1 MCPLS
6 LLSPNALFFVL
17 VFCFC
22 FYSLLSLSLLLSHS
36 LERKKEEK
44 MARGSSRGGKAKK
57 GGTNTHENEDND
69 DEIVMPPTNNTQQ
82 QEEEDYNQQVLDAI
96 ASHNN
101 NQGVSDEDLKKIL
114 SFWKGCV
121 RAEIINDLL
130 DKEQITLHTE
140 GGEGDNATC
149 YFKRVSEEERL
160 KKRGLSSEDRLVLQ
174 VIETAGNSGMWTK
187 EVKQKTNFP
196 QVKVTKIFKTLE
208 QRKLIKS
215 VKHVAQ
221 QNRKVYMKYDL
232 EPSREI
238 TGGAWFTDQEFD
250 AVFVK
255 IMRDQCRDFI
265 REEKRVTLQ
274 DVYEHIVKS
283 KISNVNLR
291 KEDVKQIVD
300 TLFYDGDVEMITPE
314 ERRRQKMDAY
324 EDDFIDDRKN
334 RRGGAEGMLMYESD
348 EEEEE
353 EEEEEGSE
361 GEDEDT
367 TTKKRKKGSAN
378 NNKRKNSNK
387 KQKKATMENKKG
399 SSINKKQQ
407 QKKKG
412 RGGNESEEATVEVD
426 DGDDFTETYY
436 VPSKWKSNI
445 RTPLSYV
452 PCGICPVYQDCEPGG
467 LISPEK
473 CSYMD
478 RWIRDIEEAGNNPG
492 PYQGI
497 LGTEDND
504 DDEEE

>member
-1 MCPLS
+1 
-6 LLSPNALFFVL
+6 
-17 VFCFC
+17 
-22 FYSLLSLSLLLSHS
+22 
-36 LERKKEEK
+36 

-149 YFKRVSEEERL
+149 YFKRVSEEEML

-265 REEKRVTLQ
+265 RKEKRVTLQ

-324 EDDFIDDRKN
+324 ENDFIDDRKN

-348 EEEEE
+348 EEEEY

>member
-1 MCPLS
+1 
-6 LLSPNALFFVL
+6 
-17 VFCFC
+17 
-22 FYSLLSLSLLLSHS
+22 
-36 LERKKEEK
+36 
-44 MARGSSRGGKAKK
+44 MAPGGSSRGGGQRAKK
-57 GGTNTHENEDND
+57 GTNATREKNEDD
-69 DEIVMPPTNNTQQ
+69 DEIPIVMPPTNTQQ
-82 QEEEDYNQQVLDAI
+82 QEEEDYNQRVLDAI

-101 NQGVSDEDLKKIL
+101 NQGVSDEDLQKIL
-114 SFWKGCV
+114 SFWKGGV
-121 RAEIINDLL
+121 RMEIINDLL

-140 GGEGDNATC
+140 GGEGENGIC
-149 YFKRVSEEERL
+149 YFKRVSEEEML

-174 VIETAGNSGMWTK
+174 VIEAAGNCGMWTK

-208 QRKLIKS
+208 SRKLIKS

-265 REEKRVTLQ
+265 RKEKRLTLQ
-274 DVYEHIVKS
+274 DVYEHIVES

-291 KEDVKQIVD
+291 KEDVIQIVD

-334 RRGGAEGMLMYESD
+334 RRGGAEGMLMYEYD
-348 EEEEE
+348 EEEEYEEEEE
-353 EEEEEGSE
+353 EEEEEEDSE

-387 KQKKATMENKKG
+387 KQKKATTENKKG

-445 RTPLSYV
+445 HTPLSYV
-452 PCGICPVYQDCEPGG
+452 PCGICPVYQECEPGG

-473 CSYMD
+473 CPYMD
-478 RWIRDIEEAGNNPG
+478 RWIRDIEETGNNPG
-492 PYQGI
+492 AYNGI

>member
-1 MCPLS
+1 MS
-6 LLSPNALFFVL
+6 S
-17 VFCFC
+17 
-22 FYSLLSLSLLLSHS
+22 LSLSAQTRASLSLSSASASSLCCLSLILSYS

-44 MARGSSRGGKAKK
+44 MAGGSKGKAKK

-69 DEIVMPPTNNTQQ
+69 DEIVMPPTNSTQRE
-82 QEEEDYNQQVLDAI
+82 EEEDYNQQVLDAI

-101 NQGVSDEDLKKIL
+101 NQGVSDPDLQKIL
-114 SFWKGCV
+114 SFWKGGL
-121 RAEIINDLL
+121 RRDIINHLL
-130 DKEQITLHTE
+130 DSEKITLHTE
-140 GGEGDNATC
+140 GEGDNAIC
-149 YFKRVSEEERL
+149 YFKRVSEEEML

-250 AVFVK
+250 AKFVK
-255 IMRDQCRDFI
+255 IMRDVCRDFI
-265 REEKRVTLQ
+265 RKEKQVTLQ

-348 EEEEE
+348 EKEEEE
-353 EEEEEGSE
+353 EEEDSE

-378 NNKRKNSNK
+378 NNKRKNSNR
-387 KQKKATMENKKG
+387 NYF
-399 SSINKKQQ
+399 IRFN
-407 QKKKG
+407 
-412 RGGNESEEATVEVD
+412 RNVYTV
-426 DGDDFTETYY
+426 
-436 VPSKWKSNI
+436 
-445 RTPLSYV
+445 R
-452 PCGICPVYQDCEPGG
+452 
-467 LISPEK
+467 
-473 CSYMD
+473 
-478 RWIRDIEEAGNNPG
+478 
-492 PYQGI
+492 
-497 LGTEDND
+497 
-504 DDEEE
+504 

>member
-1 MCPLS
+1 MSSLS
-6 LLSPNALFFVL
+6 LSAQTRASLSLSSASAS
-17 VFCFC
+17 
-22 FYSLLSLSLLLSHS
+22 SLCCLSLLLSYS

-44 MARGSSRGGKAKK
+44 MAGGSKGKAKK

-69 DEIVMPPTNNTQQ
+69 DEIVMPPTNNTQRE
-82 QEEEDYNQQVLDAI
+82 EEEDYNQQVLDAI

-101 NQGVSDEDLKKIL
+101 NQGVSDPDLQKIL
-114 SFWKGCV
+114 SFWKGGL
-121 RAEIINDLL
+121 RRDIINHLL
-130 DKEQITLHTE
+130 DSEKITLHTE
-140 GGEGDNATC
+140 GEGDNAIC
-149 YFKRVSEEERL
+149 YFKRVSEEEML

-250 AVFVK
+250 AKFVK
-255 IMRDQCRDFI
+255 IMRDVCRDFI
-265 REEKRVTLQ
+265 RKEKQVTLQ

-353 EEEEEGSE
+353 EEEEEDSE

-399 SSINKKQQ
+399 SSSNKKQQ

-445 RTPLSYV
+445 LTPLSYV
-452 PCGICPVYQDCEPGG
+452 PCGICTVYQECEPGG

-473 CSYMD
+473 CPYMD
-478 RWIRDIEEAGNNPG
+478 RWIRDIEESGNNPG
-492 PYQGI
+492 PYNGI

>member
-1 MCPLS
+1 
-6 LLSPNALFFVL
+6 
-17 VFCFC
+17 
-22 FYSLLSLSLLLSHS
+22 
-36 LERKKEEK
+36 
-44 MARGSSRGGKAKK
+44 MAPGGSSRGGGQRAKK
-57 GGTNTHENEDND
+57 GTNATREKNEDD
-69 DEIVMPPTNNTQQ
+69 DEIPIVMPPTNTQQ
-82 QEEEDYNQQVLDAI
+82 QEEEDYNQRVLDAI

-101 NQGVSDEDLKKIL
+101 NQGVSDEDLQKIL
-114 SFWKGCV
+114 SFWKGGV
-121 RAEIINDLL
+121 RMEIINDLL

-140 GGEGDNATC
+140 GGEGENGIC
-149 YFKRVSEEERL
+149 YFKRVSAEEML

-174 VIETAGNSGMWTK
+174 VIEAAGNCGMWTK

-208 QRKLIKS
+208 SRKLIKS

-265 REEKRVTLQ
+265 RKEKRVTLQ
-274 DVYEHIVKS
+274 DVYEHIVES

-348 EEEEE
+348 EEEEYE
-353 EEEEEGSE
+353 EEEEEEEEEEDSE

-387 KQKKATMENKKG
+387 KQKKATTENKKG

-445 RTPLSYV
+445 HTPLSYV
-452 PCGICPVYQDCEPGG
+452 PCGICPVYQECEPGG

-473 CSYMD
+473 CPYMD
-478 RWIRDIEEAGNNPG
+478 RWIRDIEETGNNPG
-492 PYQGI
+492 AYNGI

>member
-1 MCPLS
+1 
-6 LLSPNALFFVL
+6 
-17 VFCFC
+17 
-22 FYSLLSLSLLLSHS
+22 
-36 LERKKEEK
+36 
-44 MARGSSRGGKAKK
+44 MAPGGSSRGGGQRAKK
-57 GGTNTHENEDND
+57 GTNATREKNEDD
-69 DEIVMPPTNNTQQ
+69 DEIPIVMPPTNTQQ
-82 QEEEDYNQQVLDAI
+82 QEEEDYNQRVLDAI

-101 NQGVSDEDLKKIL
+101 NQGVSDEDLQKIL
-114 SFWKGCV
+114 SFWKGGV
-121 RAEIINDLL
+121 RMEIINDLL

-140 GGEGDNATC
+140 GGEGENGIC
-149 YFKRVSEEERL
+149 YFKRVSEEEML

-174 VIETAGNSGMWTK
+174 VIEAAGNCGMWTK

-208 QRKLIKS
+208 SRKLIKS

-265 REEKRVTLQ
+265 RKEKRVTLQ
-274 DVYEHIVKS
+274 DVYEHIVES

-348 EEEEE
+348 EEEEYE
-353 EEEEEGSE
+353 EEEEEERRRPPSP
-361 GEDEDT
+361 
-367 TTKKRKKGSAN
+367 
-378 NNKRKNSNK
+378 NSR
-387 KQKKATMENKKG
+387 A
-399 SSINKKQQ
+399 
-407 QKKKG
+407 
-412 RGGNESEEATVEVD
+412 
-426 DGDDFTETYY
+426 
-436 VPSKWKSNI
+436 
-445 RTPLSYV
+445 
-452 PCGICPVYQDCEPGG
+452 
-467 LISPEK
+467 
-473 CSYMD
+473 CS
-478 RWIRDIEEAGNNPG
+478 RRSRASLLRSWRS
-492 PYQGI
+492 
-497 LGTEDND
+497 LFSRVLRSRR
-504 DDEEE
+504 

>member
-1 MCPLS
+1 MSSLS
-6 LLSPNALFFVL
+6 LSAQTRASLSLSSASAS
-17 VFCFC
+17 
-22 FYSLLSLSLLLSHS
+22 SLCCLSLLLSYS

-44 MARGSSRGGKAKK
+44 MAGGSKGKAKK

-69 DEIVMPPTNNTQQ
+69 DEIVMPPTNNTQRE
-82 QEEEDYNQQVLDAI
+82 EEEDYNQQVLDAI

-101 NQGVSDEDLKKIL
+101 NQGVSDPDLQKIL
-114 SFWKGCV
+114 SFWKGGL
-121 RAEIINDLL
+121 RRDIINHLL
-130 DKEQITLHTE
+130 DSEKITLHTE
-140 GGEGDNATC
+140 GEGDNAIC
-149 YFKRVSEEERL
+149 YFKRVSEEEML

-250 AVFVK
+250 AKFVK
-255 IMRDQCRDFI
+255 IMRDVCRDFI
-265 REEKRVTLQ
+265 RKEKRVTLQ

-353 EEEEEGSE
+353 EEEEEE
-361 GEDEDT
+361 
-367 TTKKRKKGSAN
+367 A
-378 NNKRKNSNK
+378 
-387 KQKKATMENKKG
+387 
-399 SSINKKQQ
+399 
-407 QKKKG
+407 
-412 RGGNESEEATVEVD
+412 EEVSP
-426 DGDDFTETYY
+426 Y
-436 VPSKWKSNI
+436 
-445 RTPLSYV
+445 TP
-452 PCGICPVYQDCEPGG
+452 
-467 LISPEK
+467 
-473 CSYMD
+473 
-478 RWIRDIEEAGNNPG
+478 
-492 PYQGI
+492 
-497 LGTEDND
+497 
-504 DDEEE
+504 